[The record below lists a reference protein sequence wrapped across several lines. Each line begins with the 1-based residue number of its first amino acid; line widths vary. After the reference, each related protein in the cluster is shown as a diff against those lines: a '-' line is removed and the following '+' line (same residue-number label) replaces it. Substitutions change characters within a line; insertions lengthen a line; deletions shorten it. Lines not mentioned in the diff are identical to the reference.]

1 METEIEKIVNRNRI
15 VMSSVPT
22 WAKELFLVRSQ
33 EEFGDHHGS
42 CLAALLKDS
51 AEYNKL
57 KEMFFNNEMN
67 VQLLLNSS
75 QAESEIET
83 EVKVKEEVNSIRL
96 GNGKTIEYKGGK
108 KR

>member
-1 METEIEKIVNRNRI
+1 METDIEKIVNRNRI

-57 KEMFFNNEMN
+57 KEMFFNNDMN
-67 VQLLLNSS
+67 VQLLLNAP
-75 QAESEIET
+75 QVET
-83 EVKVKEEVNSIRL
+83 EVETDVKIKEEVKSVRL
-96 GNGKTIEYKGGK
+96 GNGKTIEHKGGK
-108 KR
+108 KI